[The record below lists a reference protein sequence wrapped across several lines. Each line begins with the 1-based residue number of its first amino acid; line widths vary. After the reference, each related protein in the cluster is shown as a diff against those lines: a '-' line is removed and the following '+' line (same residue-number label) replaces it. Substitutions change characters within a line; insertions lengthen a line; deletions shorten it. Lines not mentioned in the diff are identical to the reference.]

1 MGRKLWSGLRQ
12 VNRNRHDPAP
22 ENRQWTEF
30 YPGKIIAGD
39 NPEEIAV
46 TTIPLPAALLMEGK
60 RALVTG
66 AASGIGQATALVLAQ
81 LGAELVICDR
91 APMDATSDAIRASGG
106 TCTVAQGDL
115 TGDAFIAA
123 LFAGGQV
130 HAVAHCAA
138 IIEGR
143 MWTEDPDWHQR
154 FHRVM
159 DINVRVPL
167 QLAAAAIDHMAER
180 GGGHIVLVG
189 SVAGKTGGTSLNT
202 PPDYSASK
210 GAVHALVKW
219 LSRNAVGRGVLVNA
233 VAPGPVETPMTRGFN
248 LGPTLPMGRIGR
260 PEELAWPIAFLCTSA
275 ASYLSGAILDVNGGA
290 FVGP

>member
-1 MGRKLWSGLRQ
+1 M
-12 VNRNRHDPAP
+12 PA
-22 ENRQWTEF
+22 T
-30 YPGKIIAGD
+30 
-39 NPEEIAV
+39 
-46 TTIPLPAALLMEGK
+46 PLPVALSMEGR

-66 AASGIGQATALVLAQ
+66 AASGIGKATALALAQ
-81 LGAELVICDR
+81 LGAEVVIIDR
-91 APMDATSDAIRASGG
+91 APMGETMDEVQAAGG
-106 TCTVAQGDL
+106 VCTVMQGDL
-115 TGDAFIAA
+115 TDDAFIARF
-123 LFAGGQV
+123 FAGARV

-138 IIEGR
+138 ILAGQK
-143 MWTEDPDWHQR
+143 WTEDAGWHER

-167 QLAAAAIDHMAER
+167 QLADAAIEHMAAH
-180 GGGHIVLVG
+180 GGGNIALVG
-189 SVAGKTGGTSLNT
+189 SVAGKTGGTSLTT
-202 PPDYSASK
+202 PPDYAASK
-210 GAVHALVKW
+210 GALHTLVKW

>member
-1 MGRKLWSGLRQ
+1 M
-12 VNRNRHDPAP
+12 
-22 ENRQWTEF
+22 
-30 YPGKIIAGD
+30 
-39 NPEEIAV
+39 
-46 TTIPLPAALLMEGK
+46 TIPLPAALSMEGK

-66 AASGIGQATALVLAQ
+66 AASGIGRATALVLAQ
-81 LGAELVICDR
+81 LGAELLLCDR
-91 APMDATSDAIRASGG
+91 APMDATCDEIQAGG
-106 TCTVAQGDL
+106 GKCAMAQGDL
-115 TGDAFIAA
+115 TDDAFMGS
-123 LFAGGQV
+123 LFAGGRI
-130 HAVAHCAA
+130 HAVAHCAG
-138 IIEGR
+138 ILEGR
-143 MWTEDPDWHQR
+143 PWTEDQGWHAR

-159 DINVRVPL
+159 DVNVRVPL
-167 QLAAAAIDHMAER
+167 QLAALATDHMAAH

-189 SVAGKTGGTSLNT
+189 SVAGKTGGTSLTT

-219 LSRNAVGRGVLVNA
+219 LSRNAVGRGVLINA

>member
-1 MGRKLWSGLRQ
+1 MT
-12 VNRNRHDPAP
+12 A
-22 ENRQWTEF
+22 
-30 YPGKIIAGD
+30 IAL
-39 NPEEIAV
+39 PIA
-46 TTIPLPAALLMEGK
+46 LSMQGK
-60 RALVTG
+60 RVLVTG
-66 AASGIGQATALVLAQ
+66 AASGIGRATALVLAQ
-81 LGAELVICDR
+81 LGAQLLICDQ
-91 APMDATSDAIRASGG
+91 ASMEATRGEIEAAGG
-106 TCTVAQGDL
+106 TCSAITGDL
-115 TGDAFIAA
+115 TQDSFTAS
-123 LFAGGQV
+123 LFAGDRL

-138 IIEGR
+138 ILDGHP
-143 MWTEDPDWHQR
+143 WTEDPQWHAR

-159 DINVRVPL
+159 DVNVRVPL
-167 QLAAAAIDHMAER
+167 QLAAAAIDHMAGH
-180 GGGHIVLVG
+180 GGGHIALVG
-189 SVAGKTGGTSLNT
+189 SVAGKTGGTSLTT

>member
-1 MGRKLWSGLRQ
+1 MNMVFIRLEK
-12 VNRNRHDPAP
+12 
-22 ENRQWTEF
+22 TEM
-30 YPGKIIAGD
+30 P
-39 NPEEIAV
+39 P
-46 TTIPLPAALLMEGK
+46 IPLPPALSMQGK

-66 AASGIGQATALVLAQ
+66 AASGIGKATAIVLAQ
-81 LGAELVICDR
+81 LGAELVISDR
-91 APMDATSDAIRASGG
+91 AAMDATSDEIQAAGSA
-106 TCTVAQGDL
+106 CTVARGDL
-115 TGDAFIAA
+115 TDNAFIASF
-123 LFAGGQV
+123 FAGEPID
-130 HAVAHCAA
+130 ALAHCAG
-138 IIEGR
+138 ILEGR
-143 MWTEDPDWHQR
+143 PWTEDAAWHER

-167 QLAAAAIDHMAER
+167 QLAAAATDHMAAH
-180 GGGHIVLVG
+180 GGGNIVLVG
-189 SVAGKTGGTSLNT
+189 SVAGKTGGTSLST

-219 LSRNAVGRGVLVNA
+219 LSRNAVGRGVLINA

-260 PEELAWPIAFLCTSA
+260 AEELAWPIAFLCTSA